1 MQPSQMDRALA
12 CFFTLVATCS
22 CRSSQPDPVPV
33 LSSAF
38 LFVGFPFPL
47 RRSSNFLF
55 FLSLFSPFNF
65 CFTNRCKESRSPLLK
80 TPSFVNQSSVAVV
93 TAGKISLDE
102 IKGNRFFIG
111 CAIKYCTQV
120 NRHFAVF
127 ISQNQILSVNIYLLI
142 INKGQLV
149 DIPIF

>member
-1 MQPSQMDRALA
+1 M
-12 CFFTLVATCS
+12 
-22 CRSSQPDPVPV
+22 
-33 LSSAF
+33 
-38 LFVGFPFPL
+38 
-47 RRSSNFLF
+47 
-55 FLSLFSPFNF
+55 
-65 CFTNRCKESRSPLLK
+65 
-80 TPSFVNQSSVAVV
+80 AVV

-102 IKGNRFFIG
+102 IKGDRFCIG

-149 DIPIF
+149 DIPIFQLITTFPETLIIE